1 MTQVLIGDIYLRQ
14 QCDVFWLG
22 YTISPAYTRQGYAI
36 EAITATIDWIKEN
49 GFSLIKAGVNP
60 ENTLSKKLL
69 IRIGFN
75 FSSIEDGWAYL
86 CSGLNKRR
94 IISRREKPMRPFQ
107 AYFNMHS
114 SVSSAFSSKWV
125 GIQFPKYI
133 TLFLLKYI
141 PPKTTCYHSLRKYL
155 STLPEA
161 LMLEN
166 VIIR

>member
-1 MTQVLIGDIYLRQ
+1 MVYRNDAEWMKYQGFKGLTKEDYEAELLGVLKLARGIQLAIVNKMTQVLIGDIYLRQ

-75 FSSIEDGWAYL
+75 FSSIEDG
-86 CSGLNKRR
+86 
-94 IISRREKPMRPFQ
+94 
-107 AYFNMHS
+107 
-114 SVSSAFSSKWV
+114 
-125 GIQFPKYI
+125 
-133 TLFLLKYI
+133 
-141 PPKTTCYHSLRKYL
+141 
-155 STLPEA
+155 
-161 LMLEN
+161 
-166 VIIR
+166 